1 MQADDAL
8 IPPVEGSAGA
18 SRDAFLSYASRDA
31 EVAERLC
38 RDLEAGGITVWMAP
52 RDVPAGANYADA
64 IVRALNGCRA
74 LVVVLS
80 AHSVHSAHVGKE
92 IERASSKGRPILA
105 VRLDDV
111 ALTPALEYFLSE
123 SQWIDARSGLPAALP
138 KLTDGIRRI
147 ASGAPPPLGGAG
159 APVAAAPVMAVPA
172 AAGGRSRAALFA
184 TAAAAVLL
192 LGGLFAWRAGY
203 LLHAPAEATPVPPAP
218 PPLVAPAKRKSIA
231 VLPFEDLS
239 EKKDQEYFS
248 DGLSE
253 ELIDL
258 LGKVPGLRVPAR
270 TSSFYFK
277 GKQATLAEIGKALNV
292 SHVLEGSVR
301 KSGKAL
307 RITTELVSVNDDTRV
322 WSETYDRQLDDVFKV
337 QDDIANSVVSALKVS
352 MLGEPAP
359 RAAPTANSDAYL
371 HYLLAREAMLTESNG
386 FQQADSELRKAVQ
399 LDPSF
404 ALAWLTLGTLHI
416 NGFVSGS
423 HGPYDVA
430 RAQAMAGVQR
440 ALQLDPTLEAAHVEQ
455 ARVFFQMDFNT
466 PAAQEELKRA
476 AALSPAS
483 SQALWLMGYI
493 ANSDG
498 RFDEALALHSKAR
511 DADPLFYDNYRQLGN
526 AYYRAGRYEE
536 AVAVLGEA
544 NKRFPLAS
552 TVHYRIGL
560 VRLAQHRPQEALAE
574 FNLEPPGNFRQ
585 IGPPLALD
593 ALGRRGES
601 DRILSEVLA
610 TPSATDAAAYQIALI
625 YANRGDSDA
634 AFHWLQRALDQ
645 RDAGMHWMQFDPLL
659 KGLRSDPRFQAL
671 LVKMHQA

>member
-1 MQADDAL
+1 MQSDDAL
-8 IPPVEGSAGA
+8 IPPVEGSAGT

-64 IVRALNGCRA
+64 IVRALNGCRT

-80 AHSVHSAHVGKE
+80 AHSVASAHVGKE
-92 IERASSKGRPILA
+92 IERASSKRRPILA

-147 ASGAPPPLGGAG
+147 ASGAPPPPGIP
-159 APVAAAPVMAVPA
+159 APTAAAPHAAVPPA
-172 AAGGRSRAALFA
+172 RARRWHVPLLVI
-184 TAAAAVLL
+184 AAAAVVVLA
-192 LGGLFAWRAGY
+192 GLFAWRGGY
-203 LLHAPAEATPVPPAP
+203 LQRAPAEAMPIP
-218 PPLVAPAKRKSIA
+218 PPVVPTAKQKSIA

-307 RITTELVSVNDDTRV
+307 RITTELVSVSDDTRV

-337 QDDIANSVVSALKVS
+337 QDDIANSVVTALKVS
-352 MLGEPAP
+352 MLGEPSP
-359 RAAPTANSDAYL
+359 RAAPTVNSDAYL
-371 HYLLAREAMLTESNG
+371 HFLLAREAMLTEGDG
-386 FQQADSELRKAVQ
+386 FRQADSELRKAVQ

-404 ALAWLTLGTLHI
+404 ALAWVTLGTLHI
-416 NGFVSGS
+416 NGFVGGS
-423 HGPYDVA
+423 YGPYEVA
-430 RAQAMAGVQR
+430 RRQAME
-440 ALQLDPTLEAAHVEQ
+440 ALQHALMLSPTLELAHVEQ

-476 AALSPAS
+476 AALGPVG

-498 RFDEALALHSKAR
+498 RFDEAIALHLKAR

-536 AVAVLGEA
+536 AVTALGEVSQ
-544 NKRFPLAS
+544 RFPLAS

-574 FNLEPPGNFRQ
+574 FNLEPAGVFKQ

-601 DRILSEVLA
+601 DQIMSAVLA
-610 TPSATDAAAYQIALI
+610 TPAATDAAAYQIALI
-625 YANRGDSDA
+625 YANRGDADA
-634 AFHWLQRALDQ
+634 TFHWLQRALDQ
-645 RDAGMHWMQFDPLL
+645 RDAGMHWMKFDPLL

>member
-38 RDLEAGGITVWMAP
+38 RDLEVGGITVWMAP

-64 IVRALNGCRA
+64 IVRALNGCRT

-92 IERASSKGRPILA
+92 IERASSKRRPILA
-105 VRLDDV
+105 VRLDEV

-147 ASGAPPPLGGAG
+147 ASGAPPPHVGSSAPPSAAPAVAAPASPGGRARVPLWAIAAAAVAVLGGLFVWRGGYLAH
-159 APVAAAPVMAVPA
+159 APAVAVPAPDAPAPAVPA
-172 AAGGRSRAALFA
+172 A
-184 TAAAAVLL
+184 
-192 LGGLFAWRAGY
+192 
-203 LLHAPAEATPVPPAP
+203 
-218 PPLVAPAKRKSIA
+218 KQKSIA

-277 GKQATLAEIGKALNV
+277 GKQVTLAEIGKALNV

-337 QDDIANSVVSALKVS
+337 QDDIANSVVTALKVS
-352 MLGEPAP
+352 MLGEPPP

-371 HYLLAREAMLTESNG
+371 HYLLAREAMLTEQNG
-386 FQQADSELRKAVQ
+386 FRQADSELHKAVQ

-404 ALAWLTLGTLHI
+404 ALAWVTLSTLHI

-423 HGPYDVA
+423 YGPYDVA
-430 RAQAMAGVQR
+430 RRQAMEGLQR
-440 ALQLDPTLEAAHVEQ
+440 ALALDPTLKLAHVEQ

-476 AALSPAS
+476 AALGPVS

-498 RFDEALALHSKAR
+498 RFDEAIALHLKAR

-526 AYYRAGRYEE
+526 AYYRAGRYED
-536 AVAVLGEA
+536 AVAVLNEA
-544 NKRFPLAS
+544 NQRFPLAG

-560 VRLAQHRPQEALAE
+560 VRLAQHRPEEALAE
-574 FNLEPPGNFRQ
+574 FNLEPPGAFRQ

-593 ALGRRGES
+593 ALGRG
-601 DRILSEVLA
+601 
-610 TPSATDAAAYQIALI
+610 PSPI
-625 YANRGDSDA
+625 
-634 AFHWLQRALDQ
+634 
-645 RDAGMHWMQFDPLL
+645 
-659 KGLRSDPRFQAL
+659 RS
-671 LVKMHQA
+671 

>member
-1 MQADDAL
+1 MQSDDAL
-8 IPPVEGSAGA
+8 IPPLEGSAGA
-18 SRDAFLSYASRDA
+18 SRDVFLSYASRDA

-64 IVRALNGCRA
+64 IVRALNGCRT

-80 AHSVHSAHVGKE
+80 AHSVGSAHVGKE
-92 IERASSKGRPILA
+92 IERASSKRRPILA

-123 SQWIDARSGLPAALP
+123 SQWIDARSGLPTALP

-147 ASGAPPPLGGAG
+147 TSGAPPPPPIPRAP
-159 APVAAAPVMAVPA
+159 AAAAPAVPVAAAPGGNSRIPLFAIA
-172 AAGGRSRAALFA
+172 AA
-184 TAAAAVLL
+184 TIVVLGSL
-192 LGGLFAWRAGY
+192 YAWRGGV
-203 LLHAPAEATPVPPAP
+203 LQQHAPPEATPAP
-218 PPLVAPAKRKSIA
+218 PPVVAVAKQKSIA

-337 QDDIANSVVSALKVS
+337 QDDIANSVVTALKVS
-352 MLGEPAP
+352 MLGEPSP
-359 RAAPTANSDAYL
+359 RAAPTASSDAYL
-371 HYLLAREAMLTESNG
+371 HFLLAREAMLTEADG
-386 FQQADSELRKAVQ
+386 FRQADSELHKAIE

-404 ALAWLTLGTLHI
+404 ALAWVTLGTLHI
-416 NGFVSGS
+416 NGFVGGS
-423 HGPYDVA
+423 YGPYEVA
-430 RAQAMAGVQR
+430 RRQAMDALQR
-440 ALQLDPTLEAAHVEQ
+440 ALALSPTLELAHVEQ

-476 AALSPAS
+476 AALGPVG

-498 RFDEALALHSKAR
+498 RFDEAIALHLKAR

-536 AVAVLGEA
+536 AVTALGEVSQ
-544 NKRFPLAS
+544 RFPLAS

-574 FNLEPPGNFRQ
+574 FNLEPAGVFKQ

-601 DRILSEVLA
+601 DQIVSAVLA
-610 TPSATDAAAYQIALI
+610 TPAATDAAAYQIALI
-625 YANRGDSDA
+625 YANRGDADA

-645 RDAGMHWMQFDPLL
+645 RDAGMHWMKFDPLL

>member
-8 IPPVEGSAGA
+8 IPPVEGSAA
-18 SRDAFLSYASRDA
+18 TSRDAFLSYASRDG
-31 EVAERLC
+31 EVAARLC
-38 RDLEAGGITVWMAP
+38 RELEAGGITVWMAP

-64 IVRALNGCRA
+64 IVRALNACRT

-80 AHSVHSAHVGKE
+80 AHSVGSAHVGKE
-92 IERASSKGRPILA
+92 IERASSKRRPILA

-147 ASGAPPPLGGAG
+147 ASGAPPPSGVPSA
-159 APVAAAPVMAVPA
+159 PA
-172 AAGGRSRAALFA
+172 AALATLPAPSARQRGALFA
-184 TAAAAVLL
+184 MAAAAVVVLV
-192 LGGLFAWRAGY
+192 GFFAWRGGY
-203 LLHAPAEATPVPPAP
+203 LQRTPAEAMTQPAP
-218 PPLVAPAKRKSIA
+218 AAPLVAAPQQKSIA

-307 RITTELVSVNDDTRV
+307 RITTELVSVNDDSRV

-352 MLGEPAP
+352 MLGEPPP
-359 RAAPTANSDAYL
+359 RSAPTANSDAYL
-371 HYLLAREAMLTESNG
+371 HYLLAREAMLTEADG
-386 FQQADSELRKAVQ
+386 FKQADSELHKAVQ

-416 NGFVSGS
+416 NGFVSGAY
-423 HGPYDVA
+423 GPYDVA
-430 RAQAMAGVQR
+430 RRQAMEGLQR
-440 ALQLDPTLEAAHVEQ
+440 ALALDPSLPLAHVEQ
-455 ARVFFQMDFNT
+455 ARVFFQMDFDT

-476 AALSPAS
+476 AALKPSGS
-483 SQALWLMGYI
+483 DALWLMGYI

-498 RFDEALALHSKAR
+498 RFDEAIALHLKAR
-511 DADPLFYDNYRQLGN
+511 EADPLFYDNHRQLGN
-526 AYYRAGRYEE
+526 AYYRAGRYGE
-536 AVAVLGEA
+536 AVAVLNETT
-544 NKRFPLAS
+544 KRFPLAT

-560 VRLAQHRPQEALAE
+560 VRLAQHSPQEALTE
-574 FNLEPPGNFRQ
+574 FNLESNGVFRQ

-593 ALGRRGES
+593 ALGRRS
-601 DRILSEVLA
+601 DSERILNEVLA
-610 TPSATDAAAYQIALI
+610 TPAATDAAAYQIALI
-625 YANRGDSDA
+625 YANRGDADG
-634 AFHWLQRALDQ
+634 AFHWLQRALEQ
-645 RDAGMHWMQFDPLL
+645 RDAGMHWMKFDPLL
-659 KGLRSDPRFQAL
+659 RGLRADPRFQAL

>member
-1 MQADDAL
+1 MPVDDAPL
-8 IPPVEGSAGA
+8 PPVEGSPGN
-18 SRDAFLSYASRDA
+18 SKDAFLSYSSSDKGA
-31 EVAERLC
+31 AERICAL
-38 RDLEAGGITVWMAP
+38 LEGAGISVWLAP

-64 IVRALNGCRA
+64 IVRAINACRT
-74 LVVVLS
+74 LVVILS
-80 AHSVHSAHVGKE
+80 EHSVSSAHVSKE
-92 IERASSKGRPILA
+92 IERASSKRRPIVA
-105 VRLDDV
+105 VRVDDG

-123 SQWIDARSGLPAALP
+123 SQWIDARDGVESSLP
-138 KLTDGIRRI
+138 KLIEGIRHLTTP
-147 ASGAPPPLGGAG
+147 G
-159 APVAAAPVMAVPA
+159 
-172 AAGGRSRAALFA
+172 
-184 TAAAAVLL
+184 AAAARAGAGPPASLPPAAVVPRPTHLL
-192 LGGLFAWRAGY
+192 PLGIAVAAVVLGGGFLAQRAGWFR
-203 LLHAPAEATPVPPAP
+203 HAVGAADSHDNTATVVP
-218 PPLVAPAKRKSIA
+218 APAKQKSIA
-231 VLPFEDLS
+231 VLPFADLS
-239 EKKDQEYFS
+239 ERKDQEYFS

-258 LGKVPGLRVPAR
+258 LGKVPGLRVAAR